1 MEKCFNDIKNCYS
14 SVLIF
19 FSISSECLLVIICLL
34 LVPAK
39 IHQIRGE
46 QTVLEGDNLQL
57 TCETFGRPE
66 ANITWTKEKTGNHG
80 NSVLQEGKVL
90 TITKKNSIFEKS
102 VSVDTSTFPSVN

>member
-19 FSISSECLLVIICLL
+19 FLISSECLLVIICLL

-57 TCETFGRPE
+57 ACETSGRPE
-66 ANITWTKEKTGNHG
+66 ANFTWTKEKTGNHG
-80 NSVLQEGKVL
+80 NSVLQQ
-90 TITKKNSIFEKS
+90 KKKL
-102 VSVDTSTFPSVN
+102 DL